1 MLLKIHE
8 LWLPNFA
15 EQLFEPFIHFSCSY
29 LGAKSFVNHEYYV
42 AVKKGSLLCLRF
54 TYISMLRTGTGGEWS
69 SLNQLLL
76 MSHLT
81 NYQVK

>member
-1 MLLKIHE
+1 MNYGSQILLN
-8 LWLPNFA
+8 NF
-15 EQLFEPFIHFSCSY
+15 LSLLYISPVVY